1 MIYTRNKL
9 ITLDSKFGIQ
19 QNGTYKSNLLF
30 NFRNLLSDEQ
40 HNIKSEVVVLNAQIP
55 ISFYVINEYN
65 NVLTISGSGI
75 LTTSI
80 TADPGNYDANTLIT
94 ELKSKFLAAGITFST
109 IKINRNTGRLIF
121 TASIFTNY
129 QFSGSMIGIL
139 GTTTDVISVSTVYKC
154 IYPLNL
160 LGIQKLSIRSD
171 AFAVQSVSSV
181 DFSFSNILI
190 TIPVDMAPFSMIS
203 YSSQLELNKNLLNVR
218 LINEIDIKIYDEN
231 NNLVNFNN
239 LDWNITLVITSEIKY
254 DQPDIS
260 LNNILNKNV
269 LELQKKLEP
278 PIEDYTDR
286 RIDQLEERQGFAGEI
301 NNPPENPIK
310 LQNQKE
316 LDLLNY

>member
-1 MIYTRNKL
+1 
-9 ITLDSKFGIQ
+9 
-19 QNGTYKSNLLF
+19 
-30 NFRNLLSDEQ
+30 
-40 HNIKSEVVVLNAQIP
+40 
-55 ISFYVINEYN
+55 
-65 NVLTISGSGI
+65 
-75 LTTSI
+75 
-80 TADPGNYDANTLIT
+80 
-94 ELKSKFLAAGITFST
+94 
-109 IKINRNTGRLIF
+109 
-121 TASIFTNY
+121 
-129 QFSGSMIGIL
+129 MIGVL
-139 GTTTDVISVSTVYKC
+139 GTTTSVISVSTIYKC

-254 DQPDIS
+254 DQPEIS

-269 LELQKKLEP
+269 LELQKKLDP

-286 RIDQLEERQGFAGEI
+286 RIGEI
-301 NNPPENPIK
+301 NNNPPENPIK

>member
-40 HNIKSEVVVLNAQIP
+40 HYIKSEVVVLNAQIP

-139 GTTTDVISVSTVYKC
+139 GTTTTVISVSTVYKC

-269 LELQKKLEP
+269 LELQKKLDP

-286 RIDQLEERQGFAGEI
+286 RLDEI

>member
-40 HNIKSEVVVLNAQIP
+40 HYIKSEVVVLNAQIP

-80 TADPGNYDANTLIT
+80 TVDPGNYDANTLIT
-94 ELKSKFLAAGITFST
+94 ELKSKFLAEGITFST

-121 TASIFTNY
+121 TETIFTNY
-129 QFSGSMIGIL
+129 QFSGSMIGVL
-139 GTTTDVISVSTVYKC
+139 GTTTSVISVSTIYKC

-254 DQPDIS
+254 DQPEIS

-269 LELQKKLEP
+269 LELQKKLDP

-286 RIDQLEERQGFAGEI
+286 RIGEI
-301 NNPPENPIK
+301 NNNPPENPIK

>member
-40 HNIKSEVVVLNAQIP
+40 HYIKSEVVVLNAQIP

-80 TADPGNYDANTLIT
+80 TVDPGNYDANTLIT
-94 ELKSKFLAAGITFST
+94 ELKSKFLAEGIIFST

-121 TASIFTNY
+121 TATIFTNY
-129 QFSGSMIGIL
+129 QFSGSMIGVL
-139 GTTTDVISVSTVYKC
+139 GTTTSVISVSTIYKC

-286 RIDQLEERQGFAGEI
+286 RIDEI
-301 NNPPENPIK
+301 NNNPPENPIK

>member
-40 HNIKSEVVVLNAQIP
+40 HYIKSEVVVLNAQIP

-80 TADPGNYDANTLIT
+80 TVDPGNYDANTLIT
-94 ELKSKFLAAGITFST
+94 ELKSKFLAEGIIFST

-121 TASIFTNY
+121 TATIFTNY
-129 QFSGSMIGIL
+129 QFSGSMIGVL
-139 GTTTDVISVSTVYKC
+139 GTTTSVISVSTIYKC

-269 LELQKKLEP
+269 LELQKKLDP

-286 RIDQLEERQGFAGEI
+286 RIDEI
-301 NNPPENPIK
+301 NNNPPENPIK